1 MLVLNTVD
9 MLSRGVKNSVPLHLW
24 KVSCC
29 HCFIETYQSTN
40 ESQKNCSQ
48 NDSDY
53 GFSSIRVGITVFTF
67 TFFTIDLWQLK
78 HRIIFK
84 PDLCYICPRQI

>member
-1 MLVLNTVD
+1 MFVLNTVD

-40 ESQKNCSQ
+40 ESKKK
-48 NDSDY
+48 
-53 GFSSIRVGITVFTF
+53 TVHKMT
-67 TFFTIDLWQLK
+67 
-78 HRIIFK
+78 
-84 PDLCYICPRQI
+84 QIMGLVP